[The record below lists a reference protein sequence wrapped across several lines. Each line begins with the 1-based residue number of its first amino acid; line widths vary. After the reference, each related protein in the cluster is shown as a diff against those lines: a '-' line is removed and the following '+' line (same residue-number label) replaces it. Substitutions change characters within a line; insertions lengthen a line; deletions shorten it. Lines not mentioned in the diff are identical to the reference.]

1 MRLGLKIE
9 RFTALAAALAV
20 LMLAQMGV
28 AQAARNDK
36 AASFVIDYA
45 TGEVL
50 HAENADAQRHPA
62 SLTKMMTLYM
72 AFEALEQGRLK
83 LTDRLPVSQYA
94 SEQSPTKLGLKAG
107 STVEVEDAIMGLVTK
122 SANDAAVVVA
132 EHLGGGSENAF
143 ARQMTQKA
151 RRLGMPNTSFQ
162 NASGLPDDD
171 QVTTARDM
179 VTLGRALI
187 RDFPQFYPLFS
198 TRSFTYGGRS
208 HPNHNHL
215 MATYDGMDGIKTGFI
230 RASGFN
236 LVASAKRGNR
246 RLVASVFGGTSPKNR
261 DDYMAKLLDK
271 SFSTEPGT
279 KRIEEPLVAAVSPK
293 EVPAKQGFNL
303 AAAKPDPIRVPTQVA
318 AAEPEARPEPRSI
331 QVTPVASRMGAIVS
345 NQPIE
350 DDGDRKAN
358 AKLEVGKPFKAP
370 VKQVQNASARMP
382 TGQSLAPVPNKAAAK
397 AAPAPAPVKG
407 NWLIQV
413 GSFSSD
419 QAARITA
426 DRAKNSV
433 GHGAVAIAPGQVGGT
448 KVFRSRLAGF
458 DETAARAACQVLT
471 KQQQQCVALG
481 PNSPML

>member
-9 RFTALAAALAV
+9 RLTASLAALAV
-20 LMLAQMGV
+20 VMFAQMGV

-50 HAENADAQRHPA
+50 HAENADARRHPA

-72 AFEALEQGRLK
+72 AFEAIEQGRLK

-107 STVEVEDAIMGLVTK
+107 TTVQVEDAVMGLVTK
-122 SANDAAVVVA
+122 SANDAAVVIA
-132 EHLGGGSENAF
+132 EHLGGGTESGF

-151 RRLGMPNTSFQ
+151 RRLGMPSTNFQ

-198 TRSFTYGGRS
+198 TKSFTFGGRA

-215 MATYDGMDGIKTGFI
+215 MSTYDGMDGIKTGFI

-271 SFSTEPGT
+271 SFSSEPGS
-279 KRIEEPLVAAVSPK
+279 KRIEEPLVAAAPVKEAPK
-293 EVPAKQGFNL
+293 QV
-303 AAAKPDPIRVPTQVA
+303 AAAKPEPAPVKAPVQVA
-318 AAEPEARPEPRSI
+318 QAPEPEVRIA
-331 QVTPVASRMGAIVS
+331 QATPVANRMGVIS

-350 DDGDRKAN
+350 DEADRLAN
-358 AKLEVGKPFKAP
+358 AKLEVGKPFKTP
-370 VKQVQNASARMP
+370 VKPVQVASARLP
-382 TGQSLAPVPNKAAAK
+382 TSQTAAPAGKAAAK
-397 AAPAPAPVKG
+397 GTPAPAVAAAKG
-407 NWLIQV
+407 NWIIQV

-426 DRAKNSV
+426 DRAKTSV
-433 GHGAVAIAPGQVGGT
+433 GQGAVSIAPGQVGGT

-458 DETAARAACQVLT
+458 DEAAARTACQVLA
-471 KQQQQCVALG
+471 KKQQQCVALG

>member
-9 RFTALAAALAV
+9 RFTASLAAFAV
-20 LMLAQMGV
+20 MLFVQMGV

-83 LTDRLPVSQYA
+83 LTDRMSVSQYA

-107 STVEVEDAIMGLVTK
+107 STVQVEDAIMGLVTK

-198 TRSFTYGGRS
+198 TKSFTYGGRA

-215 MATYDGMDGIKTGFI
+215 MSTYDGMDGIKTGFI

-271 SFSTEPGT
+271 SFSTEPGRG
-279 KRIEEPLVAAVSPK
+279 KVEEPLVAAVQVK
-293 EVPAKQGFNL
+293 EAPAKQGFAIAAP
-303 AAAKPDPIRVPTQVA
+303 AAAPTFVTKV
-318 AAEPEARPEPRSI
+318 EPEARVA
-331 QVTPVASRMGAIVS
+331 QVTPVASRIGVVS

-350 DDGDRKAN
+350 DESDRKAN

-370 VKQVQNASARMP
+370 VKQVQNASARLP
-382 TGQSLAPVPNKAAAK
+382 TGQTPSPAGKTVAK
-397 AAPAPAPVKG
+397 AAPAPAVAPAKG
-407 NWLIQV
+407 TWIIQV

-426 DRAKNSV
+426 DRAKTSV
-433 GHGAVAIAPGQVGGT
+433 GQGAVAIAPGQVGGT

-458 DETAARAACQVLT
+458 DENAARAACQVLA
-471 KQQQQCVALG
+471 KKQQQCVALG

>member
-9 RFTALAAALAV
+9 RFTASLAAFAV
-20 LMLAQMGV
+20 VLFAQMGV

-72 AFEALEQGRLK
+72 AFEAIEQGRLK

-107 STVEVEDAIMGLVTK
+107 STVQVEDAIMGLVTK

-198 TRSFTYGGRS
+198 TKSFTYGGRA

-215 MATYDGMDGIKTGFI
+215 MSSYDGMDGIKTGFI

-279 KRIEEPLVAAVSPK
+279 KRIEEPLVAAVSAK
-293 EVPAKQGFNL
+293 EVPAKQGFNIAAP
-303 AAAKPDPIRVPTQVA
+303 AAAPTFVA
-318 AAEPEARPEPRSI
+318 KVEPEARNV
-331 QVTPVASRMGAIVS
+331 QVTPVVSRMGAGIVS

-350 DDGDRKAN
+350 DEADRKAN

-370 VKQVQNASARMP
+370 VKQVQTVSSRLPTAQTPAPAS
-382 TGQSLAPVPNKAAAK
+382 KAASK
-397 AAPAPAPVKG
+397 AAPAPAAAPLKG
-407 NWLIQV
+407 TWIIQV

-458 DETAARAACQVLT
+458 DETTARAACQVLT

>member
-9 RFTALAAALAV
+9 RFTASLAAFAV
-20 LMLAQMGV
+20 VLFAQMGA

-72 AFEALEQGRLK
+72 AFEAIEQGRLK

-107 STVEVEDAIMGLVTK
+107 STVQVEDAIMGLVTK

-198 TRSFTYGGRS
+198 TKSFTYGGRA

-215 MATYDGMDGIKTGFI
+215 MSSYDGMDGIKTGFI

-271 SFSTEPGT
+271 SFGTEPGT
-279 KRIEEPLVAAVSPK
+279 KRIEEPLVAAAPVK
-293 EVPAKQGFNL
+293 EAPVK
-303 AAAKPDPIRVPTQVA
+303 VA
-318 AAEPEARPEPRSI
+318 AAPAAAPTFVTKVEPEARSV
-331 QVTPVASRMGAIVS
+331 QVTPVVSRMGAGIVS

-350 DDGDRKAN
+350 DEADRKAN

-370 VKQVQNASARMP
+370 VKQVQTVSSRLP
-382 TGQSLAPVPNKAAAK
+382 TGQTPSPAGKAAAK
-397 AAPAPAPVKG
+397 AAPAPVVKG
-407 NWLIQV
+407 NWIIQV

-426 DRAKNSV
+426 DRAKSSV
-433 GHGAVAIAPGQVGGT
+433 GQGAVSIAPGQVGGT

-458 DETAARAACQVLT
+458 DETAARAACQVLN